1 MPGKFKHRSTVSSP
15 AIRRITQAGVVG
27 ALALGVSGVVVMD
40 KSVALSVDGEKS
52 TVHAFGGTVGDVLE
66 KQGVELGPHDVV
78 TPSAESPV
86 DDGQTIVV
94 RYGRKLTVTVDG
106 KEREYWTTASTVGE
120 ALQQLGIRNGD
131 GAILSASRS
140 QTIGRKG
147 LDLRVSTPKQVK
159 LLVGGKRST
168 ATVTATTVEDALT
181 QAEVR
186 YDGND
191 LIKPGAKSRVTDGM
205 TIRLDRVNRTG
216 DTRTEVIPYETV
228 VKKDSSLYEGQTKL
242 QQEGRAGSRTI
253 TYRVSKK
260 NGEVVYSRQT
270 MVKVT
275 AEPVDRIVLQGT
287 KARPAPKPAPKPKAT
302 STPKPTPT
310 ATSTPKP
317 ATSTP
322 KPSTPSPEPTSTP
335 SKTASTS
342 GLDLSRADMW
352 DRIAQCESTGNWSI
366 NTGNGYYGGLQF
378 DLQTWLGAGGGDFA
392 SRPDLASREQQ
403 ITVANRVYADRG
415 LQPWGCAHAA

>member
-1 MPGKFKHRSTVSSP
+1 M
-15 AIRRITQAGVVG
+15 
-27 ALALGVSGVVVMD
+27 
-40 KSVALSVDGEKS
+40 
-52 TVHAFGGTVGDVLE
+52 
-66 KQGVELGPHDVV
+66 
-78 TPSAESPV
+78 
-86 DDGQTIVV
+86 
-94 RYGRKLTVTVDG
+94 
-106 KEREYWTTASTVGE
+106 
-120 ALQQLGIRNGD
+120 
-131 GAILSASRS
+131 
-140 QTIGRKG
+140 
-147 LDLRVSTPKQVK
+147 STPKQVK

-302 STPKPTPT
+302 ATPKPTPTATPKPTPT

-317 ATSTP
+317 STP
-322 KPSTPSPEPTSTP
+322 NPEPTSTP

-342 GLDLSRADMW
+342 GLDVSRAAMW

-366 NTGNGYYGGLQF
+366 NSGNGYYGGLQF